1 MPRNPN
7 IISFF
12 RYARQSENA
21 GYGIDK
27 IHRWKRITNLDV
39 QFHSDLSYT
48 TVAFMLPE
56 KNAVAEKMSR
66 NQTADQTL
74 DQTAESSQSLVKNQG
89 VNNCV
94 SGDNSSVCNKS
105 VTHHTR
111 NQTRNQTWNQTEK
124 KQVLQKIL
132 SIITENPKISRREIA
147 RLLNVTDSSAQKLLA
162 RLIKS
167 GIIRRVGTNRK
178 GAWLVIKDFE

>member
-1 MPRNPN
+1 MTRTELLTRLTFPEKME
-7 IISFF
+7 
-12 RYARQSENA
+12 Q
-21 GYGIDK
+21 DV
-27 IHRWKRITNLDV
+27 ITNLDV
-39 QFHSDLSYT
+39 QFYSDLSYT

-66 NQTADQTL
+66 NQT
-74 DQTAESSQSLVKNQG
+74 
-89 VNNCV
+89 
-94 SGDNSSVCNKS
+94 
-105 VTHHTR
+105 R
-111 NQTRNQTWNQTEK
+111 NQTQNQTWNQTWNQTEK

>member
-66 NQTADQTL
+66 NQTADQT
-74 DQTAESSQSLVKNQG
+74 AESSQSLVKNQG

-94 SGDNSSVCNKS
+94 SGDNSSVCNES
-105 VTHHTR
+105 VNHQTR
-111 NQTRNQTWNQTEK
+111 NQTRNQTEK

-132 SIITENPKISRREIA
+132 SIITENPQISRREIA

>member
-1 MPRNPN
+1 MTRTELLTRLTFPEKME
-7 IISFF
+7 
-12 RYARQSENA
+12 Q
-21 GYGIDK
+21 DV
-27 IHRWKRITNLDV
+27 ITNLDV
-39 QFHSDLSYT
+39 QFYSDLSYT

-66 NQTADQTL
+66 NQT
-74 DQTAESSQSLVKNQG
+74 
-89 VNNCV
+89 
-94 SGDNSSVCNKS
+94 
-105 VTHHTR
+105 R
-111 NQTRNQTWNQTEK
+111 NQTKK

-178 GAWLVIKDFE
+178 GAWLLIKDFE

>member
-1 MPRNPN
+1 
-7 IISFF
+7 
-12 RYARQSENA
+12 
-21 GYGIDK
+21 
-27 IHRWKRITNLDV
+27 
-39 QFHSDLSYT
+39 
-48 TVAFMLPE
+48 MLPE

-66 NQTADQTL
+66 NQT
-74 DQTAESSQSLVKNQG
+74 
-89 VNNCV
+89 
-94 SGDNSSVCNKS
+94 
-105 VTHHTR
+105 R
-111 NQTRNQTWNQTEK
+111 NQTKK

>member
-1 MPRNPN
+1 MTRTELLTRLTFPEKME
-7 IISFF
+7 
-12 RYARQSENA
+12 Q
-21 GYGIDK
+21 DV
-27 IHRWKRITNLDV
+27 ITNLDV
-39 QFHSDLSYT
+39 QFYSDLSYT

-66 NQTADQTL
+66 NQT
-74 DQTAESSQSLVKNQG
+74 
-89 VNNCV
+89 
-94 SGDNSSVCNKS
+94 
-105 VTHHTR
+105 R
-111 NQTRNQTWNQTEK
+111 NQTKK

>member
-1 MPRNPN
+1 MTRTELLTRLTFPEKME
-7 IISFF
+7 
-12 RYARQSENA
+12 Q
-21 GYGIDK
+21 DV
-27 IHRWKRITNLDV
+27 ITNLDV

-74 DQTAESSQSLVKNQG
+74 DQTTEPNQSLVKNQG

-94 SGDNSSVCNKS
+94 SCDNSSVCNES
-105 VTHHTR
+105 VNH
-111 NQTRNQTWNQTEK
+111 QTRNQTWNQTEK

>member
-89 VNNCV
+89 VSNCV

-105 VTHHTR
+105 VNH
-111 NQTRNQTWNQTEK
+111 QTRN
-124 KQVLQKIL
+124 
-132 SIITENPKISRREIA
+132 
-147 RLLNVTDSSAQKLLA
+147 
-162 RLIKS
+162 
-167 GIIRRVGTNRK
+167 
-178 GAWLVIKDFE
+178 

>member
-1 MPRNPN
+1 MTRTELLTRLTFPEKME
-7 IISFF
+7 
-12 RYARQSENA
+12 Q
-21 GYGIDK
+21 DV
-27 IHRWKRITNLDV
+27 ITNLDV

-66 NQTADQTL
+66 NQT
-74 DQTAESSQSLVKNQG
+74 
-89 VNNCV
+89 
-94 SGDNSSVCNKS
+94 
-105 VTHHTR
+105 R
-111 NQTRNQTWNQTEK
+111 NQTKK

-132 SIITENPKISRREIA
+132 LIITENPKISRREIA

-178 GAWLVIKDFE
+178 GAWLVIKDFEWYGNNW